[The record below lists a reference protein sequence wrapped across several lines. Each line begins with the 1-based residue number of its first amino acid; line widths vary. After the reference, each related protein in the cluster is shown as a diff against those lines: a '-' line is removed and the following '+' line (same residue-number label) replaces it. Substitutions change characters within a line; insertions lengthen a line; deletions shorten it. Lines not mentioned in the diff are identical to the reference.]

1 MATHLVIVDRRAD
14 FPWQKDNLQVVS
26 ARDYIAKPDTARGRN
41 QRVINLSRTYEYLG
55 TGYYVSLLGE
65 ARGERVIPTVK
76 TILDLRQRG
85 LTRAALTEVEE
96 ALRRKMKRLADPP
109 EASFNLYVFFGLAV
123 DRRFADIAREIF
135 DLFRCPILKV
145 QVRLKDG
152 WVLHAVEPLSLDA
165 LTADQKDAF
174 EAALDAYTRAS
185 WREPAARAM
194 ARWTLA
200 ILHNPK
206 EELPPSSPRALQ
218 KFVKAG
224 ESLGI
229 EVELIEKK
237 DYLRLAEYDALFIR
251 EGTAIDNHTYRFAKK
266 AEAEGM
272 PVIDDPNSILKC
284 TNKVYL
290 AELLKAN
297 RIPTPKTVILDKR
310 GLATLDQEIPY
321 PIVLKIPDGS
331 FSRGVYKV
339 TNRSEMEATA
349 ESLFE
354 DSDVI
359 LAQEFMYT
367 EFDWRVGVLNR
378 QPFYICQYLMAKKHW
393 QIVKHGGNGRAETG
407 STRTLL
413 VDEAPREVVDIAVKA
428 AGLIGDGLYGVD
440 VKQNERGVFVIEIN
454 DNPSLDLGVE
464 DARLKDDLYRTIMRE
479 FLRRLESRAGR

>member
-14 FPWQKDNLQVVS
+14 FAWAKDNLQVVT
-26 ARDYIAKPDTARGRN
+26 ARDYIAKPDAGRGRN
-41 QRVINLSRTYEYLG
+41 TRIINLSRTYEYLA
-55 TGYYVSLLGE
+55 TGYYVSLLAE
-65 ARGERVIPTVK
+65 ARGERVIPAVK
-76 TILDLRQRG
+76 TILDLGHRTIYRPV
-85 LTRAALTEVEE
+85 LSEVEE
-96 ALRRKMKRLADPP
+96 ALRAKMKRMADPP
-109 EASFNLYVFFGLAV
+109 ETSFNLYVFFGEAD
-123 DRRFADIAREIF
+123 DRRFKDIARQIF

-145 QVRLKDG
+145 QVRLKGG
-152 WVLHAVEPLSLDA
+152 WVLHAVDPLSIDELKP
-165 LTADQKDAF
+165 DQKDAF
-174 EAALDAYTRAS
+174 GAALDAYTRAS
-185 WREPAARAM
+185 WRKPTIRAT

-200 ILHNPK
+200 ILQNPK

-266 AEAEGM
+266 AEKEGM

-297 RIPTPKTVILDKR
+297 RIPAPKTLIFDKR

-339 TNRSEMEATA
+339 TNRSELEATA

-378 QPFYICQYLMAKKHW
+378 QPFYVCQYLMA
-393 QIVKHGGNGRAETG
+393 
-407 STRTLL
+407 
-413 VDEAPREVVDIAVKA
+413 
-428 AGLIGDGLYGVD
+428 
-440 VKQNERGVFVIEIN
+440 
-454 DNPSLDLGVE
+454 
-464 DARLKDDLYRTIMRE
+464 
-479 FLRRLESRAGR
+479 